1 MARLPKTS
9 AETPQSGT
17 APEHGAASS
26 DSRPLRV
33 GIDIRRLGDFGVGTY
48 IQNLVAALARLGD
61 HGTYVLVGHTNDQ
74 FERLGRLPPNFSF
87 EPYRLAF
94 NSRRSH
100 LHFPILVRRL
110 NLDLFHMPH
119 RWVPYFMPGTYVAT
133 LHDINNI
140 LYPQEEASVLGE
152 RVRRHLLR
160 HGLRRSACVIAVSAA
175 TKRDAIEHLGLPA
188 EQIQVVPNAIGQR
201 VAQPVRQHER
211 LHTLQRYQIHDPF
224 VLYAGRI
231 QPHKNIPRLIEA
243 FAVVRA
249 ELENHPKYGNL
260 RLIVIGDELNAYPA
274 VRHAVIKSR
283 VQESVRFLGFVPVKT
298 LRCFYDAAVAFAFP
312 SLYEGFGLP
321 PLEAMVHGTPVI
333 TSSASSLP
341 EAVGDAAVL
350 VNPENV
356 FDIARGLRQVLLDDN
371 LRERLRKLGFLQVRR
386 FSWDSSVRRV
396 LEIYR
401 GVTSQ
406 P

>member
-1 MARLPKTS
+1 MARLTKTS
-9 AETPQSGT
+9 AETRESGA
-17 APEHGAASS
+17 APEQWAAAS

-33 GIDIRRLGDFGVGTY
+33 GIDIRRVGDFGVGTY

-61 HGTYVLVGHTNDQ
+61 QGTYVLVGHSNDQ
-74 FERLGRLPPNFSF
+74 FERLGPLPPNFSF

-100 LHFPILVRRL
+100 LSFPVLVRRL

-119 RWVPYFMPGTYVAT
+119 RWVPYFMPSTYVAT

-152 RVRRHLLR
+152 RVRHHLLR
-160 HGLRRSACVIAVSAA
+160 HGLRRSSCVIAVSEA
-175 TKRDAIEHLGLPA
+175 TKQDAIQHLGLPA
-188 EQIQVVPNAIGQR
+188 DQIQVVPNAIDPR
-201 VAQPVRQHER
+201 LAQPVRQHER

-231 QPHKNIPRLIEA
+231 QPHKNVPRLIEA

-249 ELENHPKYGNL
+249 ELENHPKYSNL
-260 RLIVIGDELNAYPA
+260 RLIVIGDELNAFPA

-283 VQESVRFLGFVPVKT
+283 VQESVRFLGFVPVET

-321 PLEAMVHGTPVI
+321 PLEAMAHGTPVM

-341 EAVGDAAVL
+341 EAVGDAAIL

-356 FDIARGLRQVLLDDN
+356 FDIVRGLRQVLLDDSH
-371 LRERLRKLGFLQVRR
+371 RERLRNRGFIQVRR
-386 FSWDSSVRRV
+386 FSWDASVKRV

-401 GVTSQ
+401 SVTS
-406 P
+406 

>member
-1 MARLPKTS
+1 MRAS
-9 AETPQSGT
+9 AETPESGT
-17 APEHGAASS
+17 APEHGAATSG
-26 DSRPLRV
+26 SRPLRV

-48 IQNLVAALARLGD
+48 IQNLVAALARLD
-61 HGTYVLVGHTNDQ
+61 DQGTYVLVGHTTEQ
-74 FERLGRLPPNFSF
+74 FERLGPLPPNFSF

-152 RVRRHLLR
+152 RVRRHLVR
-160 HGLRRSACVIAVSAA
+160 HGLGRSACVIAVSEA

-188 EQIQVVPNAIGQR
+188 EQIQVVPNAIDQR

-249 ELENHPKYGNL
+249 ELENHPKYSSL
-260 RLIVIGDELNAYPA
+260 RLIVIGDELNAFPA

-283 VQESVRFLGFVPVKT
+283 IQESVRFLGFVPVET
-298 LRCFYDAAVAFAFP
+298 LRCFYDAAMAFAFP

-321 PLEAMVHGTPVI
+321 PLEAMAHGTPVM

-356 FDIARGLRQVLLDDN
+356 FDIARGLRQVLLDDS
-371 LRERLRKLGFLQVRR
+371 LRERLRNRGFIQVRR
-386 FSWDSSVRRV
+386 FSWDSSVKRV

>member
-1 MARLPKTS
+1 MTRPTKAS
-9 AETPQSGT
+9 AQTPESGT
-17 APEHGAASS
+17 APEHGAATS
-26 DSRPLRV
+26 DSPPLRV

-160 HGLRRSACVIAVSAA
+160 HGLGRSACVIAVSAA

-188 EQIQVVPNAIGQR
+188 EQIQVVPNAIDQR

-249 ELENHPKYGNL
+249 ELENHPQYANL

-283 VQESVRFLGFVPVKT
+283 VQESVRFLGFVPVET

-321 PLEAMVHGTPVI
+321 PLEAMVHGTPVV

-356 FDIARGLRQVLLDDN
+356 FDIARGLRQVLLDDS

-386 FSWDSSVRRV
+386 FSWDSSVKRV

-401 GVTSQ
+401 DVTSQ

>member
-9 AETPQSGT
+9 AETPESGT
-17 APEHGAASS
+17 APEHGAVGSG
-26 DSRPLRV
+26 SRPLRV

-48 IQNLVAALARLGD
+48 IQNLVAALARLDDQGA
-61 HGTYVLVGHTNDQ
+61 YVLVGHTNDQ

-160 HGLRRSACVIAVSAA
+160 HGLGRSACVIAVSAA
-175 TKRDAIEHLGLPA
+175 TKRDAIEYLGLPA
-188 EQIQVVPNAIGQR
+188 EQIQVVPNAIDQR

-249 ELENHPKYGNL
+249 ELENHPQYANL

-283 VQESVRFLGFVPVKT
+283 VQESVRFLGFVPVET

-321 PLEAMVHGTPVI
+321 PLEAMVHGTPVM

-341 EAVGDAAVL
+341 ETVGDAAVL
-350 VNPENV
+350 VSPENV

-386 FSWDSSVRRV
+386 FSWDSSVKRV

-401 GVTSQ
+401 DVTSQ